1 MGSYLA
7 TFRTA
12 KGELKS
18 ITVNASDPISAR
30 RYLRRRGI
38 KTLDFKN
45 TTQSVETTGVNREK
59 EFIATFKDDRGVV
72 QTTTIK
78 AEDKTTARRLLRRRG
93 IKPENIQPAT
103 LQKANQTST
112 KQTREPF
119 EEKSP
124 KKNDES
130 SQNRNLFSADL
141 GKLFKKA
148 PGVKEKAVWAS
159 KLSALVD
166 AGVPIVRSLDLM
178 ATQQKLP
185 MFKKALL
192 HVSFEVNQ
200 GVAMG
205 AAMRQIPKVF
215 DQLTIAMIEAGE
227 AGGVLDESLKRL
239 AKLLEDNAKLQNQIK
254 GALGYPVAVL
264 VIAILVFLGMTIFLI
279 PTFAGIF
286 EDLGA
291 ELPAFTQLLVNFSEL
306 LRSPTALYFVG
317 IIILSVW
324 LFLRYYNTHDG
335 RRQVD
340 RLVLKLPL
348 FGELIMMTATAQ
360 FCRIFSSL
368 TRAGVPIL
376 MSLEISSD
384 TAGNSI
390 ISDAILESR
399 ALVQEGVLLSTA
411 LMRQK
416 VLPDMALN
424 MLSIGEETGEMD
436 KMLSKVADF
445 YEDEVG
451 AMVKALT
458 SMLEPAM
465 IVVVGGIVGSILLA
479 MYLPM
484 FTVFDQIQ

>member
-1 MGSYLA
+1 MA
-7 TFRTA
+7 A
-12 KGELKS
+12 
-18 ITVNASDPISAR
+18 
-30 RYLRRRGI
+30 
-38 KTLDFKN
+38 
-45 TTQSVETTGVNREK
+45 
-59 EFIATFKDDRGVV
+59 FIASYAGPTGQPRTV
-72 QTTTIK
+72 TIK
-78 AEDKTTARRLLRRRG
+78 AANLAEAKKLLRRRG
-93 IKPENIQPAT
+93 IRAEELRPVSPGNSQD
-103 LQKANQTST
+103 T
-112 KQTREPF
+112 KTDGAEARGLKSIDLNRMF
-119 EEKSP
+119 E
-124 KKNDES
+124 
-130 SQNRNLFSADL
+130 
-141 GKLFKKA
+141 KA
-148 PGVKEKAVWAS
+148 PGIKEKAVFAS
-159 KLSALVD
+159 KLAALVD

-185 MFKKALL
+185 MFKRALTK
-192 HVSFEVNQ
+192 VSLDVNE
-200 GVAMG
+200 GISLAT
-205 AAMRQIPKVF
+205 ALRQWPKVF
-215 DQLTIAMIEAGE
+215 DQLSIAMVEAGE
-227 AGGVLDESLKRL
+227 AGGVLDEALKRL

-291 ELPAFTQLLVNFSEL
+291 ELPAFTQLLVDLSAL
-306 LRSPTALYFVG
+306 LRSSASLYAIGV
-317 IIILSVW
+317 ILLAIW
-324 LFLRYYNTHDG
+324 MLNRFYATHNG
-335 RRQVD
+335 RRTID
-340 RLVLKLPL
+340 RLMLKLPL
-348 FGELIMMTATAQ
+348 FGELILMTATAQ

-376 MSLEISSD
+376 MSMEISSE
-384 TAGNSI
+384 TAGNAI
-390 ISDAILESR
+390 ISDAILASR
-399 ALVQEGVLLSTA
+399 AMVQEGVLLSNA
-411 LMRQK
+411 LIRQK

-424 MLSIGEETGEMD
+424 MLAIGEETGEMD

>member
-1 MGSYLA
+1 MASFVATYTGS
-7 TFRTA
+7 TGQPRT
-12 KGELKS
+12 L
-18 ITVNASDPISAR
+18 TVRAADLSEAR
-30 RYLRRRGI
+30 KQLRRRGI
-38 KTLDFKN
+38 RATDVKPSGNDTRG
-45 TTQSVETTGVNREK
+45 SEK
-59 EFIATFKDDRGVV
+59 KDAG
-72 QTTTIK
+72 
-78 AEDKTTARRLLRRRG
+78 G
-93 IKPENIQPAT
+93 GM
-103 LQKANQTST
+103 S
-112 KQTREPF
+112 F
-119 EEKSP
+119 
-124 KKNDES
+124 
-130 SQNRNLFSADL
+130 DL
-141 GKLFKKA
+141 GRAFEKA
-148 PGVKEKAVWAS
+148 PGVKEKAVFAS
-159 KLSALVD
+159 KLAALVD

-185 MFKKALL
+185 MFKRALVR
-192 HVSFEVNQ
+192 VSLDVNE
-200 GVAMG
+200 GVALG
-205 AAMRQIPKVF
+205 TAIRKWPKVF
-215 DQLTIAMIEAGE
+215 DQLSVAMVEAGE

-291 ELPAFTQLLVNFSEL
+291 ELPAFTQLLVDLSKL
-306 LRSPTALYFVG
+306 LRSVMALYIVG
-317 IIILSVW
+317 ALLIAVW
-324 LFLRYYNTHDG
+324 MFARYYQTHNG

-340 RLVLKLPL
+340 RLMLKVPL

-376 MSLEISSD
+376 MSLEISSQ

-411 LMRQK
+411 LIRQK

-445 YEDEVG
+445 YEDEVS

-479 MYLPM
+479 MSLPM